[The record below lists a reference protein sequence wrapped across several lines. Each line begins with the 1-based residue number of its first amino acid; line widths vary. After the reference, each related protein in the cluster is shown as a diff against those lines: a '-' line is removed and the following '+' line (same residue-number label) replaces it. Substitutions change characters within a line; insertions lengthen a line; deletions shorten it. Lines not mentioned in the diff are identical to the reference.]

1 MSKPAVDGFERANA
15 GRVSVVR
22 LDVRSA
28 LGNALAY
35 RFQVRAV
42 PTFLLFTAQGELA
55 ARHVGIATSGRL
67 ANLLSEVTEGR

>member
-15 GRVSVVR
+15 DRVSVVR

-28 LGNALAY
+28 LGNSLAY

-42 PTFLLFTAQGELA
+42 PTFLLFTAQGELVGK
-55 ARHVGIATSGRL
+55 HVGLATSGRL
-67 ANLLSEVTEGR
+67 ANLLIQGMEGR

>member
-35 RFQVRAV
+35 QFQVRAV
-42 PTFLLFTAQGELA
+42 PTFLLFSPDGELA
-55 ARHVGIATSGRL
+55 AKHVGIATAGRL
-67 ANLLSEVTEGR
+67 ASLLSEGTEGR